1 MKRIKLNQLDKR
13 NLSVGLNAAVWPY
26 LLFSP
31 LGFSAGFTAS
41 VFCVILVYAV
51 ISLRDCRR
59 YVGCDWRSYLLLP
72 LPGLVYWTIAI
83 VLNELF
89 G

>member
-1 MKRIKLNQLDKR
+1 MKRIKLNQMDKR

-26 LLFSP
+26 LFFSP
-31 LGFSAGFTAS
+31 LGFYVGLIAS
-41 VFCVILVYAV
+41 ILCVVLVYAV
-51 ISLRDCRR
+51 ISIRDYRR

-83 VLNELF
+83 ALNELF

>member
-31 LGFSAGFTAS
+31 LGFLAGLTAS
-41 VFCVILVYAV
+41 VFCVILVYVV
-51 ISLRDCRR
+51 ISLRDYRR

-83 VLNELF
+83 ALNELF

>member
-1 MKRIKLNQLDKR
+1 MKRIKLNQMDKR
-13 NLSVGLNAAVWPY
+13 NLSVGLNATVWPY

-31 LGFSAGFTAS
+31 LGFLSGFTAS
-41 VFCVILVYAV
+41 VTCVLLVYIV
-51 ISLRDCRR
+51 ISIRDYRR
-59 YVGCDWRSYLLLP
+59 YVGCDWQSYLLLP

-83 VLNELF
+83 VLNKLF

>member
-1 MKRIKLNQLDKR
+1 MKRIKLNQMDKR
-13 NLSVGLNAAVWPY
+13 NLSVGLNTAVWSY
-26 LLFSP
+26 LFFSP
-31 LGFSAGFTAS
+31 LGFYAGLIASAL
-41 VFCVILVYAV
+41 CVMLVYAA
-51 ISLRDCRR
+51 ISIRDNRR

>member
-1 MKRIKLNQLDKR
+1 MAVFVLQPA
-13 NLSVGLNAAVWPY
+13 GLYAGLIA
-26 LLFSP
+26 
-31 LGFSAGFTAS
+31 SAL
-41 VFCVILVYAV
+41 CVMLVYAA
-51 ISLRDCRR
+51 ISIRDNRR

>member
-1 MKRIKLNQLDKR
+1 MKRIKLNQMDKR
-13 NLSVGLNAAVWPY
+13 NLSVGLNSAVWPY

-31 LGFSAGFTAS
+31 LGFWVSFLAS
-41 VFCVILVYAV
+41 CICVLLVYIV
-51 ISLRDCRR
+51 ISIRDNIR

-83 VLNELF
+83 ELNYFF

>member
-1 MKRIKLNQLDKR
+1 MKRIKLNQLDKH
-13 NLSVGLNAAVWPY
+13 NLSVGLNATVWPY

-31 LGFSAGFTAS
+31 LGFRAGLIASAL
-41 VFCVILVYAV
+41 CVMLVYAV
-51 ISLRDCRR
+51 ISLRNRRR

-83 VLNELF
+83 ALNELF
-89 G
+89 E